1 MEEDT
6 LDHRFRRRQS
16 GRRSS
21 SILKTKTPL
30 LDIDTN
36 QATIEIIPRKKAR
49 ISSSRRVSFAETY
62 QVKEFQKDSPHRWLP
77 DPESEDDSSPELER
91 LPDVQQHTSR
101 SEIQGLDKLLT
112 GPIQNNLPSEEQIDS
127 ELPLPDENVP
137 FIQSGP
143 NHTILQ
149 TDDMDMTDCFEKSR
163 SNVEK
168 PLVDDFGDNYGA
180 SFSINKLDAKSFL
193 TSIGKPYLENI
204 SEKLFLPEKKFS
216 SPDSNNMYKVEQ
228 ESDFHTLINTSIN
241 KYTALSSSV
250 TTIAGASVT
259 FTTNVTSRKPLT
271 SISDRSAF
279 TPITTE
285 SYNPLDEADRPV
297 SKVDGLSFL
306 KQLTFKAPESPLD
319 KYEER
324 TIVFDGNDMEETE
337 VLTKCI
343 QNSEKEPL
351 FPESVK
357 VPCFLKS
364 KTTSGRSNN
373 NMFFGQGDEMGNH
386 TVFFGED
393 NNMEDTEVIR
403 SQINFDALPNQ
414 KSKNTFLFNSVKG
427 NENIMAKD
435 ETEKTQ
441 IFDRGLD
448 MEQTEMLTGKLNY
461 NECLKTIDKAKLNDS
476 IMEETGLLTG
486 KIDLVHSSKLLEK
499 NKTVLYKNDDM
510 EETNVLTGINPVG
523 YRKSFGSEKKNKTC
537 LFPDG
542 NDMEQ
547 TTVLAN
553 KIELPVL
560 RKSNKQEDT
569 KISDNSMEETNVLT
583 QKIELPKQETN
594 TDVSRLVNIDNKTLL
609 YHESNDMEETRIV
622 TGKID
627 INKSDKEQERE
638 NRTKLF
644 NETNFVEET
653 CTVTSKLS
661 ELSYVKENKTT
672 IFTEDNGM
680 EETCALTSKVEYL
693 SCVKRSTSLTTGNT
707 IFDQADGTA
716 VNRNYKSSLEG
727 NNTIVFNEEN
737 QMEQT
742 RPINTTIKLDSKERS
757 QSSKSCSD
765 GLKNK
770 TVIFPDDNEMEQT
783 QALTGKLEI
792 GSHLSKDKTLLF
804 KDNNEM
810 EQTQA
815 LTGKLEIGSHLSKDK
830 TLLFK
835 DNNEM
840 EQTQALT
847 GKLEIGSHLS
857 KDKTLLFK
865 DNNEMEQTQA
875 LTGKLEIGSH
885 LSKDKT
891 LFKDNNE
898 MEQTQAL
905 TGKLEIS
912 SHLSKDKTLLFK
924 DNNEMEQ
931 TQALTGKLEV
941 GFNSSPDNE
950 DKKTNQPDAINRL
963 SDADSDTTQNKTKQF
978 KDGEEMEHTNT
989 GAERL
994 KSLTE
999 NDIVKNKYHQDIEV
1013 ISENHS
1019 PGLNMLEHEVQ
1030 IISQIEN
1037 NENGGKIKKKGGIS
1051 SLIEKI
1057 RKDMNG
1063 EKDKNSDNTENRRE
1077 SSSPDKTD
1085 GFFFKYKAQL
1095 ESVKKNAEN
1104 VNNDFNGGNL
1114 KLTDMIERMDKN
1126 ACKSLGL
1133 QTRTPSGKM
1142 FVTARDFSSE
1152 MRPPLRGSTVKI
1164 SERVIQT
1171 EHKPTNEM
1179 GQHQLMHCSKEL
1191 FSHNDPNFENGES
1204 PLPLLESSTN
1214 ITVRGR
1220 SKSEGRA
1227 DDSLELPGGITDIY
1241 MPAEL
1246 LTSTTISSVPPET
1259 TNYQLNLTSSSG
1271 AIMESDSS
1279 HSNLTCS
1286 SGSRSIMEIN
1296 MEDYLKQ
1303 SMMNDSDD
1311 GSMTV
1316 EHFCKRI
1323 NMLVP
1328 FWLKERIQMARQSI
1342 ATSKK
1347 VDKDSIRG
1355 QIEAK
1360 YVHEPYISIYNTVI
1374 EQAKEKLSVLKPQTK
1389 ELHDTIKEEQP
1400 AVFDVGMK
1408 GSEEQK
1414 YEMKEKATIM
1424 RKYCSKQV
1432 DKRWKDMKLQCH
1444 EQFYDVIKE
1453 KREKLSKEVN
1463 KVVQASDT
1471 IQEEL
1476 TVLSNAS
1483 NQLDKLILELEQKPL
1498 PEPEDIEYLNSLDQ
1512 EVKQKEQ
1519 EMKGLK
1525 ETQVDLEREK
1535 LNLQTEKSK
1544 LQKEEENINN
1554 DDEAD
1559 DNIMVQLEIQE
1570 LEEKLDAIESLTEWH
1585 IESYEDDFITFLFYD
1600 ETLRLSINKQRE
1612 PDNGQTKIASAH
1624 VESLLQDSTSPCMKL
1639 IQAIILQ
1646 QINDGDSLHQTFRYI
1661 SDLPELLQKLSQI
1674 VLNARCLKRQITS
1687 LSLNYIVTVYNNFI
1701 VVEKWTLKS
1710 LRKVNIKLRFSVEDT
1725 CCNILPEVTVKMGR
1739 IRAEDVQDQIN
1750 SVSRGHNYLVKLC
1763 DSVDLDVLS
1772 DSSKLS

>member
-6 LDHRFRRRQS
+6 LDHRFRRRRS

-21 SILKTKTPL
+21 SILKTKNPL

-36 QATIEIIPRKKAR
+36 QAVTEVIPRKKAR

-62 QVKEFQKDSPHRWLP
+62 QVKEFQRDSPHRWLP

-91 LPDVQQHTSR
+91 LPDVPQHTSR

-112 GPIQNNLPSEEQIDS
+112 GPIQNNLPSEEQIES
-127 ELPLPDENVP
+127 ELPLSHENVP

-149 TDDMDMTDCFEKSR
+149 TDDMDMTDCFEKSK

-180 SFSINKLDAKSFL
+180 SFSINNLDAKSFL
-193 TSIGKPYLENI
+193 TSIGKPVLENI

-241 KYTALSSSV
+241 KYTALSTSV

-285 SYNPLDEADRPV
+285 SFNPLDEADRPV

-343 QNSEKEPL
+343 QNSEPL
-351 FPESVK
+351 FSESVK
-357 VPCFLKS
+357 VPSFLKS
-364 KTTSGRSNN
+364 KMTSERSNN
-373 NMFFGQGDEMGNH
+373 KMFFGQGNEMGNH

-414 KSKNTFLFNSVKG
+414 KSKNTFLFDSVKR

-461 NECLKTIDKAKLNDS
+461 NECLETIGTAKATLSDNS
-476 IMEETGLLTG
+476 LMEETGLITG

-510 EETNVLTGINPVG
+510 EETNVLTSINPVG
-523 YRKSFGSEKKNKTC
+523 CRKSFGTDKKNKTC

-547 TTVLAN
+547 TTVFTN

-560 RKSNKQEDT
+560 SKSNKQEDT
-569 KISDNSMEETNVLT
+569 KISDNSMEETNVLA
-583 QKIELPKQETN
+583 QKIELPNRAKN
-594 TDVSRLVNIDNKTLL
+594 IDISRGVSFDNKTLL
-609 YHESNDMEETRIV
+609 YHESNDMEETRTV
-622 TGKID
+622 AGKID
-627 INKSDKEQERE
+627 IITKSDKEQERE
-638 NRTKLF
+638 NRTKIF
-644 NETNFVEET
+644 NETNYMEET

-672 IFTEDNGM
+672 IFTENNGM

-693 SCVKRSTSLTTGNT
+693 SCVKTTSLTTGNT
-707 IFDQADGTA
+707 ILDQADGDV
-716 VNRNYKSSLEG
+716 VNRNYKSPTVG

-742 RPINTTIKLDSKERS
+742 RPINTTIKLDSRS
-757 QSSKSCSD
+757 QSSKSMHLSE

-783 QALTGKLEI
+783 QALTGKLEM

-815 LTGKLEIGSHLSKDK
+815 FTGKLEMGSHLLKDK

-840 EQTQALT
+840 EQTRALT
-847 GKLEIGSHLS
+847 GKLEMGSHLL
-857 KDKTLLFK
+857 KDKTSLFK

-875 LTGKLEIGSH
+875 FTGKLEMGSH
-885 LSKDKT
+885 L
-891 LFKDNNE
+891 L
-898 MEQTQAL
+898 
-905 TGKLEIS
+905 
-912 SHLSKDKTLLFK
+912 KDKTLLFK
-924 DNNEMEQ
+924 DNNDMEQ
-931 TQALTGKLEV
+931 TQAMTGKLEV
-941 GFNSSPDNE
+941 GLSSSPDRE
-950 DKKTNQPDAINRL
+950 DKDTNQPDVIKRL
-963 SDADSDTTQNKTKQF
+963 SEADSDTTQNKTEQF
-978 KDGEEMEHTNT
+978 KDGEEMVYTNT

-994 KSLTE
+994 ESLTE

-1013 ISENHS
+1013 ISQNHS
-1019 PGLNMLEHEVQ
+1019 PGLNMLEPEVNLT
-1030 IISQIEN
+1030 SEIEN
-1037 NENGGKIKKKGGIS
+1037 YKNVGKNKKKGGIS
-1051 SLIEKI
+1051 SLIDKM

-1063 EKDKNSDNTENRRE
+1063 ENDKNSDNTETRRE
-1077 SSSPDKTD
+1077 SASPDITD

-1104 VNNDFNGGNL
+1104 FNNDFNGGNL
-1114 KLTDMIERMDKN
+1114 NLTDMIERMDKN

-1142 FVTARDFSSE
+1142 FVTSRDFSSE
-1152 MRPPLRGSTVKI
+1152 VRPPLRGSTVKI
-1164 SERVIQT
+1164 SERVTQT
-1171 EHKPTNEM
+1171 EHKTTHEM
-1179 GQHQLMHCSKEL
+1179 GQHQPMHCSKEL
-1191 FSHNDPNFENGES
+1191 FSHNGPDFENGES
-1204 PLPLLESSTN
+1204 PLPILEASSN

-1220 SKSEGRA
+1220 SKSDGRA
-1227 DDSLELPGGITDIY
+1227 DNSLELPGGITDIY

-1271 AIMESDSS
+1271 AIIESDSS

-1286 SGSRSIMEIN
+1286 SGSRSIIEIN

-1316 EHFCKRI
+1316 EHFCRRI
-1323 NMLVP
+1323 NVIVP
-1328 FWLKERIQMARQSI
+1328 FWLKERSQMARQSI
-1342 ATSKK
+1342 ATLKK

-1360 YVHEPYISIYNTVI
+1360 YVHEPYISVYNTVI

-1389 ELHDTIKEEQP
+1389 ELLDTIKEEQP

-1414 YEMKEKATIM
+1414 YEMKEKVTVM

-1432 DKRWKDMKLQCH
+1432 DKKWKDMKLHCH

-1453 KREKLSKEVN
+1453 KREKLSEEVN
-1463 KVVQASDT
+1463 GVVQASDT

-1476 TVLSNAS
+1476 SVLSNAS

-1519 EMKGLK
+1519 EMEGLK

-1544 LQKEEENINN
+1544 LQREEENINN
-1554 DDEAD
+1554 EEEAD

-1570 LEEKLDAIESLTEWH
+1570 LEEKLDTIESLTEWH

-1600 ETLRLSINKQRE
+1600 NTLRLSINKQRE

-1624 VESLLQDSTSPCMKL
+1624 VQSLLQDSASPCMKL
-1639 IQAIILQ
+1639 IQAMILQ
-1646 QINDGDSLHQTFRYI
+1646 QINNGDSLHQTFRYI
-1661 SDLPELLQKLSQI
+1661 SDLPEFLFQLLQKLSMI

-1687 LSLNYIVTVYNNFI
+1687 LSLNYIVTVYNDFI
-1701 VVEKWTLKS
+1701 VVEKWSLKS
-1710 LRKVNIKLRFSVEDT
+1710 LRKVNIKLTFSVEDA
-1725 CCNILPEVTVKMGR
+1725 CCNILHEVTVKMGR
-1739 IRAEDVQDQIN
+1739 IRAEDVQDQMR

-1763 DSVDLDVLS
+1763 DSVDLDVLP
-1772 DSSKLS
+1772 DSSKFS